1 MIRGQGDRQLD
12 LISAI
17 DTAGR
22 TKGIGFQNERL
33 KNLKNEIDDKE
44 DEIRRN
50 KEVKKKEEKDKAIFN
65 YTATDNTPFYF
76 SDYTDLMKFAQEI
89 YPKKLSSDEAKKEQ
103 GEILKKINDLKKRIN
118 PSQGSRKPQQISKE
132 KMENVVKNAED
143 IYNFRNKIINEI
155 NKATRDQNEDDEQTE
170 DKPLPSWT
178 NASIKDFNSIREI
191 INKASKEKL
200 YSNLGD
206 SNLYVTNAKILIN
219 NIDTVD
225 SNQKMDKNTKKLY
238 DKFYKDR
245 VKLDSVV
252 RTKGYTE
259 SRKELEKI
267 FKSVDDIFY

>member
-89 YPKKLSSDEAKKEQ
+89 YPNKLSSDEAKKEQ